1 MSCTLVIMKRILF
14 IFALLLMSVPVLA
27 QDATLVSNPQ
37 SHLSGRDLMN
47 FCKGQYDIDFGYC
60 AGYMAA
66 ISEVMQDHSVYGQS
80 ACNHSAVAPQQL
92 VELLKENAKRNP
104 SLELQPAS
112 VAAAQTLS
120 GSFRCR

>member
-1 MSCTLVIMKRILF
+1 MRRVLF
-14 IFALLLMSVPVLA
+14 IFAFLCLSVSALA
-27 QDATLVSNPQ
+27 NDRMQINNPQ

-66 ISEVMQDHSVYGQS
+66 ISEVMMDHAVYGQT
-80 ACNHSAVAPQQL
+80 ACNHAMVAPQQL
-92 VELLKENAKRNP
+92 VELLKKQAAHDP

-112 VAAAQTLS
+112 VAAAEALS
-120 GSFRCR
+120 NSFRCQY